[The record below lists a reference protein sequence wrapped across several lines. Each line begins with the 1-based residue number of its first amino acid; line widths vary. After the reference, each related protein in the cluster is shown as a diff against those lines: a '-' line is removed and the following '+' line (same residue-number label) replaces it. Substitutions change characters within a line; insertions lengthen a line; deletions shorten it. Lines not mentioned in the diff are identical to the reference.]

1 MRGSG
6 SRKARSIGSCR
17 RRSCD
22 GDVLF
27 FGIRRGCVLVGGRS
41 FGAVPLLFF
50 GVGLFSGAGMCARR
64 RTCFLLLRQKKVGK
78 EKATLVSVSPFA
90 PAGRRGQPAVLGCGA
105 APWNSLRAGALRSD
119 IPGESDHEAG
129 VSCGTPARP
138 APCAP
143 RRRHK
148 GGGSTRA
155 IAALGPWCASASHRA
170 ADLWGEALLVFG
182 RAQRRPAFP
191 QRPSAAMAR
200 VAPFWMRL
208 GRAGGGV
215 AGVPKDTPAS

>member
-6 SRKARSIGSCR
+6 SPKARSIGSCR

-22 GDVLF
+22 GWRGLF
-27 FGIRRGCVLVGGRS
+27 FGIRRSCVLIGGRS
-41 FGAVPLLFF
+41 FGVAPFCCW
-50 GVGLFSGAGMCARR
+50 GGMGLFPGAGMCARR
-64 RTCFLLLRQKKVGK
+64 RTYFLLLRQKKVGK
-78 EKATLVSVSPFA
+78 EKATLVSASPFA
-90 PAGRRGQPAVLGCGA
+90 PMGRRGQPAVLGGGA
-105 APWNSLRAGALRSD
+105 PPWNSLRALRALRSNSH
-119 IPGESDHEAG
+119 GESEHEAG
-129 VSCGTPARP
+129 VSCGTPART

-148 GGGSTRA
+148 GWGQQTGHCFARPLVRECFAPRTQKLEEGVGG
-155 IAALGPWCASASHRA
+155 L
-170 ADLWGEALLVFG
+170 
-182 RAQRRPAFP
+182 
-191 QRPSAAMAR
+191 RPSAAMAR